1 MNILVIGSGGR
12 EHALARKLGQSPRVT
27 EVFVI
32 KGNDAMA
39 REATIVDIAEDDHD
53 AIVQFAQDNKIELV
67 VVGPEQPL
75 IDGLSDR
82 LVTAGIKVFGPNSK
96 AAQMEGSKDFA
107 KVLMKKYDIPTASYE
122 TIENKADALKYLEE
136 KGTPIVIKYD
146 GLAAGKGV
154 VVAMDRETAVD
165 AINDFY
171 AEEGAKVVFE
181 EYLEGEEYSLMVI
194 VNDDFCIPFDTIA
207 QDHKRAFDGDEG
219 PNTGGMGAYCPV
231 SHISDDVLQTT
242 YDTIVYPTVRAMHE
256 EGLNY
261 FGVLYVGA
269 ILTADGPKVIEF
281 NARFG
286 DPEAQVLL
294 RRLETDLVELIEAAH
309 QKTELDLVWHNKS
322 ICGVVLASNGYP
334 GSYDKGTVVE
344 GYDYQDDYIVSAL
357 KRVDDTW
364 VTSGGRVMLA
374 FGEGDDLAQAQ
385 QAAYENV
392 KKIKSD
398 GLFYRTD
405 IGNKGLK

>member
-1 MNILVIGSGGR
+1 MNVLVIGSGGR
-12 EHALARKLGQSPRVT
+12 EHAIVRKLAQSPRVS

-32 KGNDAMA
+32 KGNDAMV
-39 REATIVDIAEDDHD
+39 REATLVDIAEDDHVQ
-53 AIVQFAQDNKIELV
+53 IVQFAQDKNVSLV

-75 IDGLSDR
+75 IDGLSDV
-82 LVTAGIKVFGPNSK
+82 LKEAGIEVFGPNRQ

-107 KVLMKKYDIPTASYE
+107 KALMKKYDIPTARYE
-122 TIENKADALKYLEE
+122 TIDNKEDAMKYLDE

-154 VVAMDRETAVD
+154 VVAMDREMAID

-207 QDHKRAFDGDEG
+207 QDHKRAFDDDEG

-231 SHISDDVLQTT
+231 SHISDDVLNTT
-242 YDTIVYPTVRAMHE
+242 YETIVYPTVRAMHD

-269 ILTADGPKVIEF
+269 ILTSEGPKVIEF

-294 RRLETDLVELIEAAH
+294 RRLETDLVDLIEAARN
-309 QKTELDLVWHNKS
+309 KKELDLVWHNKS
-322 ICGVVLASNGYP
+322 ICGVVLASKGYP
-334 GSYDKGTVVE
+334 GSYDKGALVE
-344 GYDYQDDYIVSAL
+344 GYDFQDDYIVSAL
-357 KRVDDTW
+357 KRDGDTW
-364 VTSGGRVMLA
+364 VTNGGRVMLA
-374 FGEGDDLAQAQ
+374 FGEGDDLLSAQ

-405 IGNKGLK
+405 IGNKGIK

>member
-12 EHALARKLGQSPRVT
+12 EHALARKLAQSPRVT

-53 AIVQFAQDNKIELV
+53 AIVQFAQDNTIELV

-82 LVTAGIKVFGPNSK
+82 LDEAGIKVFGPNKK

-107 KVLMKKYDIPTASYE
+107 KALMKRYDIPTASYE
-122 TIENKADALKYLEE
+122 TIDNKADALEYLDE

-154 VVAMDRETAVD
+154 VVAMDHDTAVD

-171 AEEGAKVVFE
+171 AEAGAKVVFE
-181 EYLEGEEYSLMVI
+181 EYLEGEEYSLMVL

-207 QDHKRAFDGDEG
+207 QDHKRAFDHDEG

-231 SHISDDVLQTT
+231 NHISDDVLKTT

-269 ILTADGPKVIEF
+269 ILTAEGPKVIEF

-294 RRLETDLVELIEAAH
+294 RRLETDLVELIEAAYH
-309 QKTELDLVWHNKS
+309 KTELDLVWRNKS

-334 GSYDKGTVVE
+334 GNYAKGAVVE

-357 KRVDDTW
+357 KRVDGTW
-364 VTSGGRVMLA
+364 VTNGGRVMLA
-374 FGEGDDLAQAQ
+374 FGEGDNLQQAQ

-392 KKIKSD
+392 KKIKSE

>member
-12 EHALARKLGQSPRVT
+12 EHALARKLAQSPRVT

-39 REATIVDIAEDDHD
+39 HEATIVDIAEDDHD
-53 AIVQFAQDNKIELV
+53 AIVQFAQDNTVELV

-82 LVTAGIKVFGPNSK
+82 LSEAGIKVFGPNKK

-107 KVLMKKYDIPTASYE
+107 KALMKRYDIPTASYE
-122 TIENKADALKYLEE
+122 TIDNKADALEYLDE

-154 VVAMDRETAVD
+154 VVAMDHDTAVD

-171 AEEGAKVVFE
+171 AEAGAKVVFE
-181 EYLEGEEYSLMVI
+181 EYLEGEEYSLMVL
-194 VNDDFCIPFDTIA
+194 VNDDFCIPFNTIA
-207 QDHKRAFDGDEG
+207 QDHKRAFDHDEG

-231 SHISDDVLQTT
+231 NHISQDVLKTT

-269 ILTADGPKVIEF
+269 ILTAEGPKVIEF

-294 RRLETDLVELIEAAH
+294 RRLETDLVELIEAAYH
-309 QKTELDLVWHNKS
+309 KTELDLVWHNKS

-334 GSYDKGTVVE
+334 GNYAKGAVVE

-374 FGEGDDLAQAQ
+374 FGEGDNLQQAQ

>member
-12 EHALARKLGQSPRVT
+12 EHALARKLAQSPRVT

-32 KGNDAMA
+32 KGNDAIA
-39 REATIVDIAEDDHD
+39 RVATLVDIAEDDHD
-53 AIVQFAQDNKIELV
+53 AIVQFAQDNTVELV

-82 LVTAGIKVFGPNSK
+82 LSEAGIKVFGPNKK
-96 AAQMEGSKDFA
+96 AAQVEGSKDFA
-107 KVLMKKYDIPTASYE
+107 KALMKKYDIPTASYE
-122 TIENKADALKYLEE
+122 TIDNKADALKYLDD

-154 VVAMDRETAVD
+154 VVAMNRDMAVD

-171 AEEGAKVVFE
+171 AEAGAKVVFE

-207 QDHKRAFDGDEG
+207 QDHKRAFDNDEG

-231 SHISDDVLQTT
+231 NHISQDVLKTT

-269 ILTADGPKVIEF
+269 ILTAEGPKVIEF

-294 RRLETDLVELIEAAH
+294 RRLETDLVALIEAAH
-309 QKTELDLVWHNKS
+309 NKTELDLVWRNKA

-334 GSYDKGTVVE
+334 GSYDKGAVVE
-344 GYDYQDDYIVSAL
+344 DYDYQDDYIVSAL

-364 VTSGGRVMLA
+364 VTSGGRVILA
-374 FGEGDDLAQAQ
+374 LGEGDNLQQAQ

>member
-1 MNILVIGSGGR
+1 MNILVIGNGGR

-39 REATIVDIAEDDHD
+39 REATIVNIAEDDHD

-82 LVTAGIKVFGPNSK
+82 LMTAGIKVFGPNSK

-122 TIENKADALKYLEE
+122 TIENKADALKYLDE

-154 VVAMDRETAVD
+154 VVAMDRDTAVD

-294 RRLETDLVELIEAAH
+294 RRLDTDLVELIEAA
-309 QKTELDLVWHNKS
+309 QKKTELDLVWHNKS

-334 GSYDKGTVVE
+334 GSYDKGVVVE

>member
-1 MNILVIGSGGR
+1 MNVLVIGSGGR
-12 EHALARKLGQSPRVT
+12 EHALVRKLAQSPRVS

-39 REATIVDIAEDDHD
+39 REATLVDIAEDDHVQ
-53 AIVQFAQDNKIELV
+53 IVQFAQDKNVSLV

-75 IDGLSDR
+75 IDGLSDT
-82 LVTAGIKVFGPNSK
+82 LKEAGIEVFGPNRQ

-107 KVLMKKYDIPTASYE
+107 KTLMKKYDIPTARYE
-122 TIENKADALKYLEE
+122 TIDNKEDAMKYLDEQ
-136 KGTPIVIKYD
+136 GTPIVIKYD

-154 VVAMDRETAVD
+154 VVAMDREMAID

-207 QDHKRAFDGDEG
+207 QDHKRAFDDDEG

-231 SHISDDVLQTT
+231 SHISDDVLNTT
-242 YDTIVYPTVRAMHE
+242 YETIVYPTVRAMHE

-269 ILTADGPKVIEF
+269 ILTSEGPKVIEF

-294 RRLETDLVELIEAAH
+294 RRLETDLVDLIEAARN
-309 QKTELDLVWHNKS
+309 KKELDLVWHNKS
-322 ICGVVLASNGYP
+322 ICGVVLASKGYP
-334 GSYDKGTVVE
+334 GSYDKGALVE
-344 GYDYQDDYIVSAL
+344 GYDFQDDYIVSAL
-357 KRVDDTW
+357 KCDGDTW
-364 VTSGGRVMLA
+364 VTNGGRVMLA
-374 FGEGDDLAQAQ
+374 FGEGDDLLSAQ

-405 IGNKGLK
+405 IGNKGIK

>member
-12 EHALARKLGQSPRVT
+12 EHALARKLAQSPRVT

-39 REATIVDIAEDDHD
+39 REATIADIAEDDHD
-53 AIVQFAQDNKIELV
+53 AIVQFAQDNAIELV

-82 LVTAGIKVFGPNSK
+82 LDEAGIKVFGPNKK

-107 KVLMKKYDIPTASYE
+107 KALMKRYDIPTASYE
-122 TIENKADALKYLEE
+122 TIDNKTDALEYLDE

-154 VVAMDRETAVD
+154 VVAMDRDMAVD

-171 AEEGAKVVFE
+171 AEAGAKVVFE
-181 EYLEGEEYSLMVI
+181 EYLEGEEYSLMVL

-207 QDHKRAFDGDEG
+207 QDHKRAFDHDEG

-231 SHISDDVLQTT
+231 NHISDDVLKTT

-269 ILTADGPKVIEF
+269 ILTAEGPKVIEF

-294 RRLETDLVELIEAAH
+294 RRLETDLVELIEAAYH
-309 QKTELDLVWHNKS
+309 KTELDLVWRNKS

-334 GSYDKGTVVE
+334 GNYAKGAVVE

-374 FGEGDDLAQAQ
+374 FGEGDNLQQAQ

>member
-12 EHALARKLGQSPRVT
+12 EHALARKLAQSPRVT

-39 REATIVDIAEDDHD
+39 REAMIIDIAEDDHD
-53 AIVQFAQDNKIELV
+53 AIVQFAQDNTVELV

-82 LVTAGIKVFGPNSK
+82 LSEAGIKVFGPNKK

-107 KVLMKKYDIPTASYE
+107 KSLMKRYDIPTASYE
-122 TIENKADALKYLEE
+122 TSDNKADALEYLDE

-154 VVAMDRETAVD
+154 VVAMDHDTAVD

-171 AEEGAKVVFE
+171 AEAGAKVVFE
-181 EYLEGEEYSLMVI
+181 EYLEGEEYSLMVL

-207 QDHKRAFDGDEG
+207 QDHKRAFDYDEG

-231 SHISDDVLQTT
+231 NHISEDVLKTT

-294 RRLETDLVELIEAAH
+294 RRLETDLVELIEAAYH
-309 QKTELDLVWHNKS
+309 KTELDLVWHNKS

-334 GSYDKGTVVE
+334 GNYAKGAVVE

-374 FGEGDDLAQAQ
+374 FGEGDNLQQAQ

>member
-1 MNILVIGSGGR
+1 MKVLVIGSGGR
-12 EHALARKLGQSPRVT
+12 EHALIRKIGQSERVE

-32 KGNDAMA
+32 RGNEAMA
-39 REATIVDIAEDDHD
+39 REATVVDIAENDQEK
-53 AIVQFAQDNKIELV
+53 IVNFAKDNQIDIV

-82 LVTAGIKVFGPNSK
+82 LTAAGIKTFGPNAR

-107 KVLMKKYDIPTASYE
+107 KVLMAKYDIPTANYE
-122 TIENKADALKYLEE
+122 TIDNKEDALAYVKAQ
-136 KGTPIVIKYD
+136 GTPIVIKYD

-154 VVAMDRETAVD
+154 VVAMDETMANE

-181 EYLEGEEYSLMVI
+181 EYLEGEEFSLMVF

-207 QDHKRAFDGDEG
+207 QDHKRAYDGDAG

-231 SHISDDVLQTT
+231 NHISEKIIERTNNE
-242 YDTIVYPTVRAMHE
+242 IVYPVVEAMHK

-261 FGVLYVGA
+261 FGILYVGA
-269 ILTADGPKVIEF
+269 IVTADGPKVIEF

-294 RRLETDLVELIEAAH
+294 RRLDTDFIELIEAVD
-309 QKTELDLVWHNKS
+309 QKQPLDLVWQNKT

-334 GSYDKGTVVE
+334 GNYDKGHVVE
-344 GYDYQDDYIVSAL
+344 GYDYQKDYIVSAL
-357 KRVDDTW
+357 KQVDGQW
-364 VTSGGRVMLA
+364 VTNGGRVMIAL
-374 FGEGDDLAQAQ
+374 GEGQDLQEARVNS
-385 QAAYENV
+385 YKLVEH
-392 KKIKSD
+392 IKSK
-398 GLFYRTD
+398 GLFYRND
-405 IGNKGLK
+405 IGNKGL

>member
-82 LVTAGIKVFGPNSK
+82 LGAAGIKVFGPNSK

-122 TIENKADALKYLEE
+122 TIDNKADALKYLEE

-242 YDTIVYPTVRAMHE
+242 YDTIVYPTVHAMHE

-261 FGVLYVGA
+261 FGVLYVGV

-334 GSYDKGTVVE
+334 GSYDKGVVVE

>member
-1 MNILVIGSGGR
+1 MNVLVIGSGGR
-12 EHALARKLGQSPRVT
+12 EHALVRKLAQSPHVS

-39 REATIVDIAEDDHD
+39 REATLVDIAEDDHVQ
-53 AIVQFAQDNKIELV
+53 IVQFAQDKNVSLV

-75 IDGLSDR
+75 IDGLSDT
-82 LVTAGIKVFGPNSK
+82 LKESGIEVFGPNRQ

-107 KVLMKKYDIPTASYE
+107 KALMKKYDIPTARYE
-122 TIENKADALKYLEE
+122 TIDNKEDAMKYLDE

-154 VVAMDRETAVD
+154 VVAMDREMAVD

-171 AEEGAKVVFE
+171 AKEGAKVVFE

-231 SHISDDVLQTT
+231 SHISDDVLNTT
-242 YDTIVYPTVRAMHE
+242 YETIVYPTVRAMHE

-269 ILTADGPKVIEF
+269 ILTSEGPKVIEF

-294 RRLETDLVELIEAAH
+294 RRLETDLVDLIESARN
-309 QKTELDLVWHNKS
+309 KKELDLVWHNKS
-322 ICGVVLASNGYP
+322 ICGVVLASKGYP
-334 GSYDKGTVVE
+334 GSYDKGAPVE
-344 GYDYQDDYIVSAL
+344 GYDFQDDYIVSAL
-357 KRVDDTW
+357 KRDGDTW
-364 VTSGGRVMLA
+364 VTNGGRVMLA
-374 FGEGDDLAQAQ
+374 FGEGDDLLSAQ

-405 IGNKGLK
+405 IGNKGIK

>member
-12 EHALARKLGQSPRVT
+12 EHALARKLAQSPRVT

-53 AIVQFAQDNKIELV
+53 AIVQFAQDNTVELV

-82 LVTAGIKVFGPNSK
+82 LDEAGIKVFGPNKK

-107 KVLMKKYDIPTASYE
+107 KALMKRYDIPTASYE
-122 TIENKADALKYLEE
+122 TIDNKADALEYLDE

-154 VVAMDRETAVD
+154 VVAMDHDTAVD

-171 AEEGAKVVFE
+171 AEAGAKVVFE
-181 EYLEGEEYSLMVI
+181 EYLEGEEYSLMVL

-207 QDHKRAFDGDEG
+207 QDHKRAFDHDEG

-231 SHISDDVLQTT
+231 NHISDDVLKTT

-294 RRLETDLVELIEAAH
+294 RRLETDLVELIEAAYH
-309 QKTELDLVWHNKS
+309 KTELDLVWRNKS

-334 GSYDKGTVVE
+334 GNYAKGAVVE

-374 FGEGDDLAQAQ
+374 FGEGDNLQQAQ

>member
-12 EHALARKLGQSPRVT
+12 EHALARKLAQSPRVT

-39 REATIVDIAEDDHD
+39 REATIVDIDEDDHD
-53 AIVQFAQDNKIELV
+53 AIVQFAQDNTIELV

-82 LVTAGIKVFGPNSK
+82 LDEAGIKVFGPNKK

-107 KVLMKKYDIPTASYE
+107 KALMKRYDIPTASYE
-122 TIENKADALKYLEE
+122 TIDNKADALEYLDE

-154 VVAMDRETAVD
+154 VVAMDHDTAVD

-171 AEEGAKVVFE
+171 AEAGAKVVFE
-181 EYLEGEEYSLMVI
+181 EYLEGEEYSLMVL

-207 QDHKRAFDGDEG
+207 QDHKRAFDHDEG

-231 SHISDDVLQTT
+231 NHISDDVLKTT

-269 ILTADGPKVIEF
+269 ILTAEGPKVIEF

-294 RRLETDLVELIEAAH
+294 RRLETDLVELIEAAYH
-309 QKTELDLVWHNKS
+309 KTELDLVWRNKS

-334 GSYDKGTVVE
+334 GNYAKGAVVE

-357 KRVDDTW
+357 KRIDDTW

-374 FGEGDDLAQAQ
+374 LGEGDNLQQAQ

-405 IGNKGLK
+405 IANKGLK

>member
-1 MNILVIGSGGR
+1 MNVLVIGSGGR
-12 EHALARKLGQSPRVT
+12 EHALVRKLVQSPHVS

-39 REATIVDIAEDDHD
+39 REATLVDIAEDDHVQ
-53 AIVQFAQDNKIELV
+53 IVQFAQEKNVSLA

-75 IDGLSDR
+75 IDGLSDA
-82 LVTAGIKVFGPNSK
+82 LKEAGIEVFGPNRQ

-107 KVLMKKYDIPTASYE
+107 KALMKKYDIPTARYE
-122 TIENKADALKYLEE
+122 TIDNKEDAMKYLDE

-154 VVAMDRETAVD
+154 VVAMDREMAVD

-231 SHISDDVLQTT
+231 SHISDDVLNTT
-242 YDTIVYPTVRAMHE
+242 YETIVYPTVRAMHE

-269 ILTADGPKVIEF
+269 ILTSEGPKVIEF

-294 RRLETDLVELIEAAH
+294 RRLETDLVDLIEAARN
-309 QKTELDLVWHNKS
+309 KKELDLVWHNKS
-322 ICGVVLASNGYP
+322 ICGVVLASKGYP
-334 GSYDKGTVVE
+334 GSYEKGALVE
-344 GYDYQDDYIVSAL
+344 GYDFQDDYIVSAL
-357 KRVDDTW
+357 KRDGDTW
-364 VTSGGRVMLA
+364 VTNGGRVMLA
-374 FGEGDDLAQAQ
+374 FGEGDDLLSAQ

-405 IGNKGLK
+405 IGNKGIK

>member
-12 EHALARKLGQSPRVT
+12 EHALARKLAQSPRVT

-39 REATIVDIAEDDHD
+39 REATIADIAEDDHD
-53 AIVQFAQDNKIELV
+53 AIVQFAQDNAIELV

-82 LVTAGIKVFGPNSK
+82 LDEAGIKVFGPNKK

-107 KVLMKKYDIPTASYE
+107 KALMKRYDIPTASYE
-122 TIENKADALKYLEE
+122 TIDNKTDALEYLDE

-154 VVAMDRETAVD
+154 VVAMDHDTAVD

-171 AEEGAKVVFE
+171 AEAGAKVVFE
-181 EYLEGEEYSLMVI
+181 EYLEGEEYSLMVL

-207 QDHKRAFDGDEG
+207 QDHKRAFDHDEG

-231 SHISDDVLQTT
+231 NHISDDVLKTT

-269 ILTADGPKVIEF
+269 ILTAEGPKVIEF

-294 RRLETDLVELIEAAH
+294 RRLETDLVELIEAAYH
-309 QKTELDLVWHNKS
+309 KTELDLVWRNKS

-334 GSYDKGTVVE
+334 GNYAKGAVVE

-374 FGEGDDLAQAQ
+374 FGEGDNLQQAQ

>member
-12 EHALARKLGQSPRVT
+12 EHALARKLAQSPRVT

-39 REATIVDIAEDDHD
+39 REATIVDIDEDDHD
-53 AIVQFAQDNKIELV
+53 AIVQFAQDNAIELV

-82 LVTAGIKVFGPNSK
+82 LDEAGIKVFGPNKK

-107 KVLMKKYDIPTASYE
+107 KALMKRYDIPTASYE
-122 TIENKADALKYLEE
+122 TIDNKADALEYLDE

-154 VVAMDRETAVD
+154 VVAMDRDMAVD

-171 AEEGAKVVFE
+171 AEAGAKVVFE
-181 EYLEGEEYSLMVI
+181 EYLEGEEYSLMVL

-207 QDHKRAFDGDEG
+207 QDHKRAFDHDEG

-231 SHISDDVLQTT
+231 NHISDDVLKTT

-294 RRLETDLVELIEAAH
+294 RRLETDLVALIEAAYH
-309 QKTELDLVWHNKS
+309 KTELDLVWRNKS

-334 GSYDKGTVVE
+334 GSYAKGAVVE

-357 KRVDDTW
+357 KRVDGTW

-374 FGEGDDLAQAQ
+374 FGEGDNLQQAQ

-392 KKIKSD
+392 KKIKSE

>member
-1 MNILVIGSGGR
+1 MNVLVIGSGGR
-12 EHALARKLGQSPRVT
+12 EHALLRKLAQSPRVS

-39 REATIVDIAEDDHD
+39 REATLVDIAEDDHVQ
-53 AIVQFAQDNKIELV
+53 IVQFAQDKNVSLV

-75 IDGLSDR
+75 IDGLSDA
-82 LVTAGIKVFGPNSK
+82 LKEAGIEVFGPNRQ

-107 KVLMKKYDIPTASYE
+107 KALMKKYDIPTARYE
-122 TIENKADALKYLEE
+122 TIDNKEDAMKYLDE

-154 VVAMDRETAVD
+154 VVAMDREMAID

-231 SHISDDVLQTT
+231 SHISDDVLNTT
-242 YDTIVYPTVRAMHE
+242 YETIVYPTVRAMHK

-269 ILTADGPKVIEF
+269 ILTSEGPKVIEF

-294 RRLETDLVELIEAAH
+294 RRLETDLVDLIEAARN
-309 QKTELDLVWHNKS
+309 KKELDLVWHNKS
-322 ICGVVLASNGYP
+322 ICGVVLTSKGYP
-334 GSYDKGTVVE
+334 GSYDKGALVE
-344 GYDYQDDYIVSAL
+344 GYDFQDDYIVSAL
-357 KRVDDTW
+357 KRDGDTW
-364 VTSGGRVMLA
+364 VTNGGRVMLA
-374 FGEGDDLAQAQ
+374 FGEGDDLLSAQ

-392 KKIKSD
+392 RKIKSD

-405 IGNKGLK
+405 IGNKGIK

>member
-12 EHALARKLGQSPRVT
+12 EHALARKLAQSPRVT

-39 REATIVDIAEDDHD
+39 REATIIDIAEDDHD
-53 AIVQFAQDNKIELV
+53 AIVQFAQDNTIELV

-82 LVTAGIKVFGPNSK
+82 LSEAGIKVFGPNKK

-107 KVLMKKYDIPTASYE
+107 KALMKRYDIPTASYE
-122 TIENKADALKYLEE
+122 TIDNKADALEYLDE

-154 VVAMDRETAVD
+154 VVAMDHDTAVD

-171 AEEGAKVVFE
+171 AEAGAKVVFE
-181 EYLEGEEYSLMVI
+181 EYLEGEEYSLMVL
-194 VNDDFCIPFDTIA
+194 VNDNFCIPFDTIA
-207 QDHKRAFDGDEG
+207 QDHKRAFDHDEG

-231 SHISDDVLQTT
+231 NHISDDALKTT

-294 RRLETDLVELIEAAH
+294 RRLETDLVELIEAAYH
-309 QKTELDLVWHNKS
+309 KTELDLVWHNKS

-334 GSYDKGTVVE
+334 GNYAKGAVVE

-374 FGEGDDLAQAQ
+374 FGEGDNLQQAQ

>member
-1 MNILVIGSGGR
+1 MNVLVIGSGGR
-12 EHALARKLGQSPRVT
+12 EHALVRKLAQSPHVS

-32 KGNDAMA
+32 KGNEAMA
-39 REATIVDIAEDDHD
+39 REATLVDIAEDDHVQ
-53 AIVQFAQDNKIELV
+53 IVQFAQDKNVSLV

-75 IDGLSDR
+75 IDGLSDT
-82 LVTAGIKVFGPNSK
+82 LKESGIEVFGPNRQ

-107 KVLMKKYDIPTASYE
+107 KALMKKYDIPTARYE
-122 TIENKADALKYLEE
+122 TIDNKEDAMKYLDE

-154 VVAMDRETAVD
+154 VVAMDREMAVD

-231 SHISDDVLQTT
+231 SHISDDVLNTT
-242 YDTIVYPTVRAMHE
+242 YETIVYPTVRAMHE

-269 ILTADGPKVIEF
+269 ILTSEGPKVIEF

-294 RRLETDLVELIEAAH
+294 RRLETDLVDLIEAARN
-309 QKTELDLVWHNKS
+309 KKELDLVWHNKS
-322 ICGVVLASNGYP
+322 ICGVVLASKGYP
-334 GSYDKGTVVE
+334 GSYDKGALVE
-344 GYDYQDDYIVSAL
+344 GYNFQDDYTVSAL
-357 KRVDDTW
+357 KQDGDTW

-374 FGEGDDLAQAQ
+374 FGEGDDLLSAQ

-405 IGNKGLK
+405 IGNKGIK

>member
-1 MNILVIGSGGR
+1 MKVLVIGSGGR
-12 EHALARKLGQSPRVT
+12 EHALARKIGASTRVD

-32 KGNDAMA
+32 RGNEAMA
-39 REATIVDIAEDDHD
+39 HEATIVDIAENDHD
-53 AIVQFAQDNKIELV
+53 AIVQFATNHAIDLV

-82 LVTAGIKVFGPNSK
+82 LNAAGIKTFGPNRN

-107 KVLMKKYDIPTASYE
+107 KALMAKYDIPTAKYQ
-122 TIENKADALKYLEE
+122 TIDNKEEALLYLKEH
-136 KGTPIVIKYD
+136 GTPIVIKYD

-154 VVAMDRETAVD
+154 VVAMDEKTAVD

-171 AEEGAKVVFE
+171 QEAGAKVVFE
-181 EYLEGEEYSLMVI
+181 EYLEGEEFSLMVF

-207 QDHKRAFDGDEG
+207 QDHKRAFDGDRG

-231 SHISDDVLQTT
+231 NHISDDMIERTN
-242 YDTIVYPTVRAMHE
+242 DEIVYPVVQAMHK

-261 FGVLYVGA
+261 FGILYVGA
-269 ILTADGPKVIEF
+269 IVTAEGPKVIEF

-294 RRLETDLVELIEAAH
+294 RRLETDFIELIEAVENK
-309 QKTELDLVWHNKS
+309 QPIDLVWHNKT

-334 GSYDKGTVVE
+334 GSYDKGHVVK
-344 GYDYQDDYIVSAL
+344 GYDYQTDYIVSAL
-357 KRVDDTW
+357 KQVDGEW
-364 VTSGGRVMLA
+364 VTNGGRVMIAL
-374 FGEGDDLAQAQ
+374 GEGNDLREAQANSYQLAQNIQCA
-385 QAAYENV
+385 
-392 KKIKSD
+392 
-398 GLFYRTD
+398 GMFYRKD
-405 IGNKGLK
+405 IGNKGL

>member
-12 EHALARKLGQSPRVT
+12 EHALARKLAQSPRVT

-53 AIVQFAQDNKIELV
+53 AIVQFAQDNTVELV

-82 LVTAGIKVFGPNSK
+82 LSEAGIKVFGPNKK

-107 KVLMKKYDIPTASYE
+107 KALMKRYDIPTASYE
-122 TIENKADALKYLEE
+122 TIDNKADALEYLDE

-154 VVAMDRETAVD
+154 VVAMDHDTAVD

-171 AEEGAKVVFE
+171 AEAGAKVVFE
-181 EYLEGEEYSLMVI
+181 EYLEGEEYSLMVL

-207 QDHKRAFDGDEG
+207 QDHKRAFDHDEG

-231 SHISDDVLQTT
+231 NHISDDVLKTT

-294 RRLETDLVELIEAAH
+294 RRLETDLVELIEAAYH
-309 QKTELDLVWHNKS
+309 KTELDLVWRNKS

-334 GSYDKGTVVE
+334 GNYAKGAVVE

-357 KRVDDTW
+357 KRIDDTW

-374 FGEGDDLAQAQ
+374 LGEGDNLQQAQ

-405 IGNKGLK
+405 IANKGLK

>member
-12 EHALARKLGQSPRVT
+12 EHALARKLAQSPRVT

-53 AIVQFAQDNKIELV
+53 AIVQFAQDNTIELV

-82 LVTAGIKVFGPNSK
+82 LDEAGIKVFGPNKK

-107 KVLMKKYDIPTASYE
+107 KALMKRYDIPTASYE
-122 TIENKADALKYLEE
+122 TIDNKADALEYLDE

-154 VVAMDRETAVD
+154 VVAMDRDMAVD

-171 AEEGAKVVFE
+171 AEAGAKVVFE
-181 EYLEGEEYSLMVI
+181 EYLEGEEYSLMVL

-207 QDHKRAFDGDEG
+207 QDHKRAFDHDEG

-231 SHISDDVLQTT
+231 NHISDDVLKTT

-269 ILTADGPKVIEF
+269 ILTAEGPKVIEF

-294 RRLETDLVELIEAAH
+294 RRLETDLVELIEAAYH
-309 QKTELDLVWHNKS
+309 KTELDLVWRNKS

-334 GSYDKGTVVE
+334 GNYAKGAVVE

-374 FGEGDDLAQAQ
+374 FGEGDNLQQAQ

-405 IGNKGLK
+405 IGNKGMK

>member
-136 KGTPIVIKYD
+136 KGTPIVI
-146 GLAAGKGV
+146 
-154 VVAMDRETAVD
+154 
-165 AINDFY
+165 
-171 AEEGAKVVFE
+171 
-181 EYLEGEEYSLMVI
+181 
-194 VNDDFCIPFDTIA
+194 
-207 QDHKRAFDGDEG
+207 
-219 PNTGGMGAYCPV
+219 NT
-231 SHISDDVLQTT
+231 T
-242 YDTIVYPTVRAMHE
+242 
-256 EGLNY
+256 
-261 FGVLYVGA
+261 
-269 ILTADGPKVIEF
+269 
-281 NARFG
+281 
-286 DPEAQVLL
+286 VLL
-294 RRLETDLVELIEAAH
+294 LVKVLSLQWTAIRRLMRSMTSM
-309 QKTELDLVWHNKS
+309 QKKVRKLSLKS
-322 ICGVVLASNGYP
+322 
-334 GSYDKGTVVE
+334 T
-344 GYDYQDDYIVSAL
+344 L
-357 KRVDDTW
+357 KEKNI
-364 VTSGGRVMLA
+364 L
-374 FGEGDDLAQAQ
+374 
-385 QAAYENV
+385 
-392 KKIKSD
+392 
-398 GLFYRTD
+398 
-405 IGNKGLK
+405 

>member
-12 EHALARKLGQSPRVT
+12 EHALARKLAQSPRVT

-39 REATIVDIAEDDHD
+39 REATIVDIAEDDQD
-53 AIVQFAQDNKIELV
+53 AIVQFAQDNTIELV

-82 LVTAGIKVFGPNSK
+82 LDEAGIKVFGPNKK

-107 KVLMKKYDIPTASYE
+107 KALMKRYDIPTASYE
-122 TIENKADALKYLEE
+122 TIDNKADALEYLDE

-154 VVAMDRETAVD
+154 VVAMDRDTAVD

-171 AEEGAKVVFE
+171 AEAGAKVVFE
-181 EYLEGEEYSLMVI
+181 EYLEGEEYSLMVL

-207 QDHKRAFDGDEG
+207 QDHKRAFDHDEG

-231 SHISDDVLQTT
+231 NHISDDVLKTT

-269 ILTADGPKVIEF
+269 ILTAEGPKVIEF

-294 RRLETDLVELIEAAH
+294 RRLETDLVELIEAAYH
-309 QKTELDLVWHNKS
+309 KTALDLVWRNKS

-334 GSYDKGTVVE
+334 GSYAKGTVVE

-357 KRVDDTW
+357 KRVDGTW
-364 VTSGGRVMLA
+364 VTNGGRVMLA
-374 FGEGDDLAQAQ
+374 FGEGDNLQQAQ

-392 KKIKSD
+392 KKIKSE

>member
-12 EHALARKLGQSPRVT
+12 EHALARKLAQSPRVT

-39 REATIVDIAEDDHD
+39 REATIIDIAEDDHD
-53 AIVQFAQDNKIELV
+53 AIVQFAQDNTVELV

-82 LVTAGIKVFGPNSK
+82 LDEAGIKVFGPNKK

-107 KVLMKKYDIPTASYE
+107 KALMKRYDIPTASYE
-122 TIENKADALKYLEE
+122 TIDNKADALEYLDE

-154 VVAMDRETAVD
+154 VVAMDHDTAVD

-171 AEEGAKVVFE
+171 AEAGAKVVFE
-181 EYLEGEEYSLMVI
+181 EYLEGEEYSLMVL

-207 QDHKRAFDGDEG
+207 QDHKRAFDHDEG

-231 SHISDDVLQTT
+231 NHISDDVLKTT

-294 RRLETDLVELIEAAH
+294 RRLETDLVELIEAAYH
-309 QKTELDLVWHNKS
+309 KTELDLVWRNKS

-334 GSYDKGTVVE
+334 GNYAKGAVVE

-374 FGEGDDLAQAQ
+374 FGEGDNLQQAQ

>member
-12 EHALARKLGQSPRVT
+12 EHALARKLAQSPRVT

-53 AIVQFAQDNKIELV
+53 AIVQFAQDNTVELV

-82 LVTAGIKVFGPNSK
+82 LSEAGIKVFGPNKK

-107 KVLMKKYDIPTASYE
+107 KALMKRYDIPTASYE
-122 TIENKADALKYLEE
+122 TIDNKADALEYLDE

-154 VVAMDRETAVD
+154 IVAMDHDTAVD

-171 AEEGAKVVFE
+171 AEAGAKVVFE
-181 EYLEGEEYSLMVI
+181 EYLEGEEYSLMVL

-207 QDHKRAFDGDEG
+207 QDHKRAFDHDEG

-231 SHISDDVLQTT
+231 NHISQDVLKTT

-294 RRLETDLVELIEAAH
+294 RRLETDLVELIEAAYH
-309 QKTELDLVWHNKS
+309 KTELDLVWRNKS

-334 GSYDKGTVVE
+334 GNYAKGAVVE

-374 FGEGDDLAQAQ
+374 FGEGDNLQQAQ

>member
-12 EHALARKLGQSPRVT
+12 EHALARKLAQSPRVT

-53 AIVQFAQDNKIELV
+53 AIVQFAQDNTIELV

-82 LVTAGIKVFGPNSK
+82 LDEAGIKVFGPNKK
-96 AAQMEGSKDFA
+96 AAKMEGSKDFA
-107 KVLMKKYDIPTASYE
+107 KALMKRYDIPTASYE
-122 TIENKADALKYLEE
+122 TIDNKADALEYLDE

-154 VVAMDRETAVD
+154 VVAMDRDTAVD

-171 AEEGAKVVFE
+171 AEAGAKVVFE
-181 EYLEGEEYSLMVI
+181 EYLEGEEYSLMVL

-207 QDHKRAFDGDEG
+207 QDHKRAFDHDEG

-231 SHISDDVLQTT
+231 NHISDDVLKTT

-269 ILTADGPKVIEF
+269 ILTAEGPKVIEF

-294 RRLETDLVELIEAAH
+294 RRLETDLVALIEAAYH
-309 QKTELDLVWHNKS
+309 KTELDLVWRNKS

-334 GSYDKGTVVE
+334 GSYAKGAVVE

-357 KRVDDTW
+357 KRVDGTW

-374 FGEGDDLAQAQ
+374 FGEGDNLQQAQ

-392 KKIKSD
+392 KKIKSE

-405 IGNKGLK
+405 IANKGLK

>member
-12 EHALARKLGQSPRVT
+12 EHALARKLAQSPRVT

-53 AIVQFAQDNKIELV
+53 AIVQFAQDNTVELV

-82 LVTAGIKVFGPNSK
+82 LDEAGIKVFGPNKK

-107 KVLMKKYDIPTASYE
+107 KALMKRYDIPTASYE
-122 TIENKADALKYLEE
+122 TIDNKADALEYLDE

-154 VVAMDRETAVD
+154 VVAMDHDTAVD

-171 AEEGAKVVFE
+171 AEAGAKVVFE
-181 EYLEGEEYSLMVI
+181 EYLEGEEYSLMVL
-194 VNDDFCIPFDTIA
+194 VNDDLCIPFDTIA
-207 QDHKRAFDGDEG
+207 QDHKRAFDHDEG

-231 SHISDDVLQTT
+231 NHISQDVLKTT

-269 ILTADGPKVIEF
+269 ILTAEGPKVIEF

-309 QKTELDLVWHNKS
+309 NKTELDLVWRNKS

-334 GSYDKGTVVE
+334 GNYAKGAVVE

-374 FGEGDDLAQAQ
+374 FGEGDNLQQAQ

>member
-12 EHALARKLGQSPRVT
+12 EHALARKLAQSPRVT

-39 REATIVDIAEDDHD
+39 REATIIDIAEDDHD
-53 AIVQFAQDNKIELV
+53 AIVQFAQDNTIELV

-82 LVTAGIKVFGPNSK
+82 LSEAGIKVFGPNKK

-107 KVLMKKYDIPTASYE
+107 KSLMKRYDIPTASYE
-122 TIENKADALKYLEE
+122 TIDNKADALEYLDE

-154 VVAMDRETAVD
+154 VVAMDHDTAVD

-171 AEEGAKVVFE
+171 AEAGAKVVFE
-181 EYLEGEEYSLMVI
+181 EYLEGEEYSLMVL

-207 QDHKRAFDGDEG
+207 QDHKRAFDHDEG

-231 SHISDDVLQTT
+231 NHISDDVLKTT

-294 RRLETDLVELIEAAH
+294 RRLETDLVELIEAAYH
-309 QKTELDLVWHNKS
+309 KTELDLVWHNKS

-334 GSYDKGTVVE
+334 GNYAKGAVVE

-374 FGEGDDLAQAQ
+374 FGEGDNLQQAQ

>member
-1 MNILVIGSGGR
+1 MNVLVIGSGGR
-12 EHALARKLGQSPRVT
+12 EHALVRKLVQSPRVS

-39 REATIVDIAEDDHD
+39 REATLVDIAEDDHVQ
-53 AIVQFAQDNKIELV
+53 IVQFAQEKNVSLV

-75 IDGLSDR
+75 IDGLSDA
-82 LVTAGIKVFGPNSK
+82 LKEAGIEVFGPNRQ

-107 KVLMKKYDIPTASYE
+107 KALMKKYDIPTARYE
-122 TIENKADALKYLEE
+122 TIDNKEDAMKYLDE

-154 VVAMDRETAVD
+154 VVAMDREMAVD

-231 SHISDDVLQTT
+231 SHISDDVLNTT
-242 YDTIVYPTVRAMHE
+242 YETIVYPTVRAMHE

-269 ILTADGPKVIEF
+269 ILTSEGPKVIEF

-294 RRLETDLVELIEAAH
+294 RRLETDLVDLIEVARN
-309 QKTELDLVWHNKS
+309 KKELDLVWHNKS
-322 ICGVVLASNGYP
+322 ICGVVLASKGYP
-334 GSYDKGTVVE
+334 GSYEKGALVE
-344 GYDYQDDYIVSAL
+344 GYDFQDDYIVSAL
-357 KRVDDTW
+357 KRDGDTW
-364 VTSGGRVMLA
+364 VTNGGRVMLA
-374 FGEGDDLAQAQ
+374 FGEGDDLLSAQ

-405 IGNKGLK
+405 IGNKGIK

>member
-12 EHALARKLGQSPRVT
+12 EHALARKLAQSPRVT

-53 AIVQFAQDNKIELV
+53 AIVQFAQDNTIELV

-82 LVTAGIKVFGPNSK
+82 LSEAGIKVFGPNKK

-107 KVLMKKYDIPTASYE
+107 KALMKRYDIPTASYE
-122 TIENKADALKYLEE
+122 TVDNKADALKYLDE

-154 VVAMDRETAVD
+154 VVAMDHDTAVD

-171 AEEGAKVVFE
+171 AEAGAKVVFE
-181 EYLEGEEYSLMVI
+181 EYLEGEEYSLMVL

-207 QDHKRAFDGDEG
+207 QDHKRAFDHDEG

-231 SHISDDVLQTT
+231 NHISQDVLKTT

-269 ILTADGPKVIEF
+269 ILTAEGPKVIEF

-294 RRLETDLVELIEAAH
+294 RRLETDLVELIEAAYH
-309 QKTELDLVWHNKS
+309 KTELDLVWHNKS

-334 GSYDKGTVVE
+334 GNYAKGAVVE

-374 FGEGDDLAQAQ
+374 FGEGDNLQQAQ

>member
-12 EHALARKLGQSPRVT
+12 EHALARKLAQSPRVT

-53 AIVQFAQDNKIELV
+53 AIVQFAQDNTVELV

-82 LVTAGIKVFGPNSK
+82 LDEAGIKVFGPNKK

-107 KVLMKKYDIPTASYE
+107 KALMKRYDIPTASYE
-122 TIENKADALKYLEE
+122 TIDNKADALEYLDE

-154 VVAMDRETAVD
+154 VVAMDHDTAVD

-171 AEEGAKVVFE
+171 AEAGAKVVFE
-181 EYLEGEEYSLMVI
+181 EYLEGEEYSLMVL

-207 QDHKRAFDGDEG
+207 QDHKRAFDHDEG

-231 SHISDDVLQTT
+231 NHISQDVLKTT

-269 ILTADGPKVIEF
+269 ILTAEGPKVIEF

-294 RRLETDLVELIEAAH
+294 RRLETDLVELIEAAYH
-309 QKTELDLVWHNKS
+309 KTELDLVWRNKS

-334 GSYDKGTVVE
+334 GNYAKGAVVE

-374 FGEGDDLAQAQ
+374 FGEGDNLQQAQ